1 MLFDDQISKRR
12 EREIASLREVFGDAA
27 KDMGFKVDRGSTM
40 TSGNYVIHKLLEYL
54 KVTDYVLD
62 DDGFLTPD
70 EQLERIL
77 RPMGIM
83 QRRICL
89 NGTWWKS
96 TVGPKLGQDIEGN
109 MLLFIPRKWV
119 FGYKCIDANG
129 NVRNVDEKLMKTVK
143 PDALDFYPCF
153 PPKAL
158 KAKDILRFVVAV
170 TPMSA
175 FSSLLLAAFTVSL
188 FGMFLPFINKQI
200 FNNVIP
206 NGILADLYPMAALFC
221 GVTVG
226 SALIEVMRNKLVLR
240 VKDIVQMNFQ
250 MAFMSRIFTL
260 DTRFFWQHTSGDITN
275 RISSLR
281 RLNTFASE
289 AMRGTFFTLFFSVIY
304 VFQIVVYAKALL
316 GPSLILLAI
325 HTMLIVVYAWQ
336 MYNEELELADHKSE
350 LDSMEYDIF
359 SGIQKVKL
367 TGSEK
372 RIFTKWLDLYRR
384 CAHIT
389 YNPPLTVKIMPA
401 LIALCQMGS
410 IAVLYW
416 YAVEEKVGVSDFIAF
431 SVAYGMIASAM
442 ADMTA
447 TIPNIAKIFPL
458 LKIAAP
464 VLKTVPELQPDAPQ
478 VHYLSGNIEVS
489 DLSFRYSDE
498 SNWLFR
504 HFNLKIAPGDYV
516 AIVGPSGC
524 GKSTLLRLLLGFEHP
539 QNGGVF
545 YDNYDLSK
553 CDKTSLRRLIGTC
566 LQGGSLF
573 SGDIFSNI
581 TITAPNSTM
590 EDAWRAAE
598 MAGIADDIRQMPMQ
612 MHTVVSEGNSGFSGG
627 QKQRILIARAL
638 IANPAILLLDE
649 ATSALDN
656 ISQRQVADHLDKL
669 ECTRIVV
676 AHRLSTIKNCNRIIV
691 LDKGEIVEEGTFDE
705 LMAKQGLFFKLAK
718 RQIANQ

>member
-27 KDMGFKVDRGSTM
+27 KDMGFKVDRGSTR

-83 QRRICL
+83 QRRISL

-96 TVGPKLGQDIEGN
+96 TVGPKLGQDIDGN

-119 FGYKCIDANG
+119 FGYKCIDADG
-129 NVRNVDEKLMKTVK
+129 NVRNVDAELMKTVK
-143 PDALDFYPCF
+143 TDALDFYPCF

-158 KAKDILRFVVAV
+158 TARDIMKFIVRV

-175 FSSLLLAAFTVSL
+175 FSSLLLAAFAVSL
-188 FGMFLPFINKQI
+188 FGMFLPFINKQL

-260 DTRFFWQHTSGDITN
+260 DTKFFWQHTSGDITN

-281 RLNTFASE
+281 RINAFASE
-289 AMRGTFFTLFFSVIY
+289 AVRGTFFTLFFAVIY
-304 VFQIVVYAKALL
+304 VFQIIVYAKALL
-316 GPSLILLAI
+316 GPSLIVLAI

-336 MYNEELELADHKSE
+336 MYNEELELADHKSD

-458 LKIAAP
+458 MKIAAP

-478 VHYLSGNIEVS
+478 VQYLSGNIEVS

-504 HFNLKIAPGDYV
+504 HFNLKISPGDYV

-539 QNGGVF
+539 QAGGVF

-590 EDAWRAAE
+590 DDAWRAAE
-598 MAGIADDIRQMPMQ
+598 LAGIADDIRQMPMQ
-612 MHTVVSEGNSGFSGG
+612 MQTIVSEGNASFSGG

-638 IANPAILLLDE
+638 IANPSILLFDE

-656 ISQRQVADHLDKL
+656 ISQKLVAEHLDKL
-669 ECTRIVV
+669 DCTRIVV
-676 AHRLSTIKNCNRIIV
+676 AHRLSTIRHCSRIIV
-691 LDKGEIVEEGTFDE
+691 LDKGEIVEEGNYE
-705 LMAKQGLFFKLAK
+705 QLMERKGLFYKMAK
-718 RQIANQ
+718 RQI